1 MTRRRRLLAAAA
13 AGVAAL
19 AGVGLYGGSL
29 RPGHGP
35 TPAPALAPAAQAAAA
50 PADRRA
56 YFGELHL
63 HTGYSF
69 DAYALMGARTTP
81 EDAYRFARGLPVT
94 YLGKT
99 VQRPRPLDFTAV
111 TDHAEYIGTFNQT
124 EDPNSEAA
132 KSEIGRAFL
141 AHPLQVYFRF
151 LRDLHGMLG
160 TPGLNARAAMAS
172 AWKKE
177 IEAANR
183 NYQPGRF
190 TTFVAYEWTS
200 FPQQKF
206 NLHRN
211 VIFKDT
217 PAEAPF
223 SSADSERP
231 EDLWTYLE
239 GLRARG
245 IEALAIPHNANASG
259 GLMFDWKDSDG
270 RPISE
275 AYAQRRALNE
285 PLTEVFQNK
294 GQSETT
300 PELSPNDEFANF
312 EVIDQLLTGGRA
324 EPNGSYVRQ
333 ALGRGLVVQS
343 KTGAD
348 PFKLGFVGGS
358 DFHNGLS
365 NADENAYAGVGLYS
379 TDPKVNLPDQAAARR
394 ILAPPHPMAPPKSVQ
409 DLADIE
415 PDKAPSTATWTSAG
429 LTGVWAEA
437 NTREA
442 IFAALKRRE
451 TFATSGTEI
460 RLRFFGGWD
469 VAPNALASATWLS
482 TAYRTATPMGGDL
495 PAAPGRARAPGFIVQ
510 AAKDP
515 TSGNLDRIQ
524 VIKIWLDGDQYRE
537 KVFDVVWSPERK
549 RDPATGRVPAVRD
562 TVDLKTATYVN
573 SVGAA
578 TLSGVWR
585 DPEFD
590 PARPAVYY
598 ARALEIPTPRWTTL
612 LAVRRGLPLPTHV
625 PATIQE
631 RAISS
636 PIWYTPPAAR

>member
-1 MTRRRRLLAAAA
+1 MTRRRRLLAASAA
-13 AGVAAL
+13 ALVLGAGGFYAAKVRSGRGPSAAPIL
-19 AGVGLYGGSL
+19 ASEA
-29 RPGHGP
+29 HAA
-35 TPAPALAPAAQAAAA
+35 TAPAE
-50 PADRRA
+50 RRA
-56 YFGELHL
+56 FFGELHL

-81 EDAYRFARGLPVT
+81 EDAYRFARGEPVT
-94 YLGKT
+94 YMGQT
-99 VQRPRPLDFTAV
+99 VRRPRALDFTAV
-111 TDHAEYIGTFNQT
+111 TDHAEYMGTFNQT

-132 KSEIGRAFL
+132 KSEIGQQFRAHPIQVYMKFL
-141 AHPLQVYFRF
+141 A
-151 LRDLHGMLG
+151 DLHGLID

-177 IEAANR
+177 VEAANR
-183 NYQPGRF
+183 NYEPGRF

-211 VIFKDT
+211 VIFKDA
-217 PAEAPF
+217 PPDAPF
-223 SSADSERP
+223 SAADSERP
-231 EDLWTYLE
+231 EDLWSYLE

-245 IEALAIPHNANASG
+245 IEALAIPHNANASN

-270 RPISE
+270 RPIDE
-275 AYAQRRALNE
+275 AYAQRRAMNE

-300 PELSPNDEFANF
+300 PGLSPNDEFSNF
-312 EVIDQLLTGGRA
+312 EVVDQLLTGGKA

-343 KTGAD
+343 KVGAN
-348 PFKLGFVGGS
+348 PFKLGFVGAS

-365 NADENAYAGVGLYS
+365 NSDENAYAGVGLNS
-379 TDPKVNLPDQAAARR
+379 SDPANLPDQKAARR
-394 ILAPPHPMAPPKSVQ
+394 ILSPPSPAMSRSRTAKE
-409 DLADIE
+409 LADLE
-415 PDKAPSTATWTSAG
+415 PDQAPGTATWSSAG

-442 IFAALKRRE
+442 IYAALKRRE
-451 TFATSGTEI
+451 TFATSGPEL
-460 RLRFFGGWD
+460 RLRMFGGWK
-469 VAPNALASATWLS
+469 VPANAPSRADWLAA
-482 TAYRTATPMGGDL
+482 AYRSDTPMGGDL
-495 PAAPGRARAPGFIVQ
+495 PARPAGSGAPGFIVQ

-515 TSGNLDRIQ
+515 MSGNLDRIQ
-524 VIKIWLDGDQYRE
+524 VIKVWLDGGAYRE

-549 RDPATGRVPAVRD
+549 RDPKTGRVPAVRN
-562 TVDLKTATYVN
+562 TVDLKTATYAN

-590 PARPAVYY
+590 PAKHAVYY
-598 ARALEIPTPRWTTL
+598 ARVLEIPTPRWTTI
-612 LAVRRGLPLPTHV
+612 LAVKRDLPLPTQV

-636 PIWYTPPAAR
+636 PIWYTPPG